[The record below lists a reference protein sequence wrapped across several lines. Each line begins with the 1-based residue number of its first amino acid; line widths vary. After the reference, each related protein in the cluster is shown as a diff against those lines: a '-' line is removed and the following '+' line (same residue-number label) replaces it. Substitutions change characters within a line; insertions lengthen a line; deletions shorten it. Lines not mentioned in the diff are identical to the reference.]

1 MSKKII
7 TGRRSGFVA
16 AIISAVSFSTLGLF
30 AKTLYAS
37 GFSVPCALAW
47 RFSIAAVFLWIMVYV
62 QAQFRKRAASRHMDA
77 FSDAQ
82 PTLSMMSRPDSGAF
96 FRVAMLGLFGFAPQA
111 GLFFVTVRIID
122 PGIASLLLYLYPSFV
137 FLIGFVLKHQKAGRA
152 QFFALG
158 LSLAG
163 CMITF
168 WKAGSYPVLGLV
180 LGVVVALTYAAYL
193 VVSESILRH
202 IDSVWATAVIMS
214 VAAFVYAAIAFAS
227 SSFKVPASAAQLLL
241 VSGIAVVGTIVPI
254 VALFQAMQK
263 IGARNTSI
271 ISTIEP
277 VFTNVFSMMLLG
289 EVLTGQRIIGGAL
302 ILAGVVVLDR
312 LGYSPDSTISA
323 TSSIGRSSPL
333 SKSPGTDEGKS

>member
-1 MSKKII
+1 M

-16 AIISAVSFSTLGLF
+16 AITSAVSFSTLGLF

-37 GFSVPCALAW
+37 GFSVACALAW

-62 QAQFRKRAASRHMDA
+62 RAQFRRRAAFQRIEAPLNARPS
-77 FSDAQ
+77 
-82 PTLSMMSRPDSGAF
+82 LSELSRPDSGAF
-96 FRVAMLGLFGFAPQA
+96 FRVAMLGLLGFAPQA
-111 GLFFVTVRIID
+111 GLFFVTVRMLD

-137 FLIGFVLKHQKAGRA
+137 FLIGFVLKHQKSGRA

-158 LSLAG
+158 VSLAG
-163 CMITF
+163 CIITF

-180 LGVVVALTYAAYL
+180 LGIVVALTYAAYL
-193 VVSESILRH
+193 IVSESVLEH

-214 VAAFVYAAIAFAS
+214 VAAFVYACIALAS
-227 SSFKVPASAAQLLL
+227 GSFKVPASAVQILL
-241 VSGIAVVGTIVPI
+241 VSGIAVVATVVPI

-277 VFTNVFSMMLLG
+277 VFTNVFSMVLLG
-289 EVLTGQRIIGGAL
+289 EILTGQRIVGGVL
-302 ILAGVVVLDR
+302 ILAGVIVIDR

-323 TSSIGRSSPL
+323 TSSIGRSSPI